1 MQFKPNEVIIQTQ
14 CDKELRNESFKPGLY
29 DLYEDYEIIILSVSI
44 RSREN
49 SYIVFNIPVIAAQTR
64 KFFTYSIVSECKGK
78 VMILCISDNSLTQ
91 EKYCV
96 SVWR

>member
-1 MQFKPNEVIIQTQ
+1 MIIHTQ

-49 SYIVFNIPVIAAQTR
+49 SYIVFDIPVIAAQTR
-64 KFFTYSIVSECKGK
+64 TFCTYSTVSECKRK
-78 VMILCISDNSLTQ
+78 VIILCIFDNSLTQ

-96 SVWR
+96 SVWG